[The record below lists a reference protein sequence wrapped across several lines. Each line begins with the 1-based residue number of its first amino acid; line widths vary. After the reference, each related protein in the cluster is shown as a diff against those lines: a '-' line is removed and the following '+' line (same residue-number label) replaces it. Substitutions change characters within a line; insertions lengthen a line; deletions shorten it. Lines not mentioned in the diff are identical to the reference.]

1 MLYRELKLPLNGDPS
16 RRLPALSSRNP
27 KLKPSTNK
35 EVLIKLKPYH
45 ELPGIVLEWRKLNA
59 AVSKVRLDL
68 CFFSFTV
75 LQLCMYRGI

>member
-16 RRLPALSSRNP
+16 RRLPVLSSRNP

-45 ELPGIVLEWRKLNA
+45 ELPGPSIVLE
-59 AVSKVRLDL
+59 
-68 CFFSFTV
+68 
-75 LQLCMYRGI
+75 

>member
-1 MLYRELKLPLNGDPS
+1 MFQDFPSCQVLYRELKLPLNGDPN

-45 ELPGIVLEWRKLNA
+45 EVPGIVLEWRKLNA
-59 AVSKVRLDL
+59 AVSKVRLVL
-68 CFFSFTV
+68 CFYV
-75 LQLCMYRGI
+75 IN

>member
-45 ELPGIVLEWRKLNA
+45 ELPGPSIVLE
-59 AVSKVRLDL
+59 
-68 CFFSFTV
+68 
-75 LQLCMYRGI
+75 